1 MTDKQSRLKLAWRI
15 GVPCY
20 EPAENLTPLL
30 AFFADFM
37 PIVEEMAFFETI
49 THHLYIPLD
58 KFADRATSLGHALKV
73 VKRAG
78 VPSAGINVLTTMGH
92 INEAWDYMPP
102 LPMQPMVGHDGSVS
116 RGCACPNTPELR
128 EYVRAKYTMVAEQSP
143 DFVWVD
149 DDIRMNNHGVSWA
162 CFCPTCL
169 ALFAEETGRTF
180 TREALVAAFNDPAE
194 GDVRSA
200 WIDHNVSSI
209 ESLMADV
216 EAAIHA
222 VDPAIITGLMTAG
235 PGWTTYNG
243 VAFDRWHRALK
254 ATKCRPGGGFY
265 SDERPLGMVE
275 KAMEVGRQIAVLPPE
290 ITDVQYELEDFPY
303 AVIKKSA
310 TAFISE
316 CTLALASGCNGIAFN
331 ALGVWDSAYGDFR
344 RYLEAI
350 TAVRPVWEQ
359 FVAHADGLP
368 TVGLWPAWSPRYM
381 ARKSVH
387 PGEEWLAGDGAPM
400 RPGVFAEIGLPFC
413 TDTPADAAVLSG
425 RIIEAFDDDELRDI
439 FSRGVMIDSP
449 ALDILTERGLADL
462 TGVRIAHRYDNGLK
476 EVLTDDPLNG
486 ASAGH
491 VRDCRIEFWGDARGM
506 ADVLEPTAPGV
517 RELARM
523 ETYLYDDRGT
533 CMTAFENSLGG
544 RVVVMGYAPWIFFH
558 SGAKRAQLFNL
569 ADWVTRGK
577 LPVRVDDVVPLLP
590 FARFNA
596 DRTRGSVVLL
606 NACLDPLPP
615 TTVHVRAADVPAALA
630 TKSGPVALDRTPEEG
645 GWSTTIGP
653 LEPWTCAVIL
663 IG

>member
-1 MTDKQSRLKLAWRI
+1 
-15 GVPCY
+15 
-20 EPAENLTPLL
+20 
-30 AFFADFM
+30 
-37 PIVEEMAFFETI
+37 
-49 THHLYIPLD
+49 
-58 KFADRATSLGHALKV
+58 
-73 VKRAG
+73 
-78 VPSAGINVLTTMGH
+78 
-92 INEAWDYMPP
+92 
-102 LPMQPMVGHDGSVS
+102 
-116 RGCACPNTPELR
+116 
-128 EYVRAKYTMVAEQSP
+128 
-143 DFVWVD
+143 
-149 DDIRMNNHGVSWA
+149 
-162 CFCPTCL
+162 
-169 ALFAEETGRTF
+169 
-180 TREALVAAFNDPAE
+180 
-194 GDVRSA
+194 
-200 WIDHNVSSI
+200 
-209 ESLMADV
+209 
-216 EAAIHA
+216 
-222 VDPAIITGLMTAG
+222 
-235 PGWTTYNG
+235 
-243 VAFDRWHRALK
+243 
-254 ATKCRPGGGFY
+254 
-265 SDERPLGMVE
+265 
-275 KAMEVGRQIAVLPPE
+275 
-290 ITDVQYELEDFPY
+290 
-303 AVIKKSA
+303 
-310 TAFISE
+310 
-316 CTLALASGCNGIAFN
+316 
-331 ALGVWDSAYGDFR
+331 
-344 RYLEAI
+344 
-350 TAVRPVWEQ
+350 
-359 FVAHADGLP
+359 
-368 TVGLWPAWSPRYM
+368 
-381 ARKSVH
+381 
-387 PGEEWLAGDGAPM
+387 
-400 RPGVFAEIGLPFC
+400 
-413 TDTPADAAVLSG
+413 
-425 RIIEAFDDDELRDI
+425 
-439 FSRGVMIDSP
+439 MIDSP